1 MRCSAATC
9 RRGPTPRRPAI
20 TTAIGNTA
28 KATLSDYMGSDTYI
42 FTPRAINVAR
52 FSYNRIDAH
61 PAVTSGLKNEDYG
74 INVPNT
80 NALAQGLASIAI
92 TGFFNL
98 GDAQQPFVKRVNE
111 VFQFTD
117 DFTWSRGSHG
127 LKFGADLRKE
137 HMVIAFINRPNGD
150 MTFNGQAASGNAA
163 ADFLLG
169 FPSQFRRT
177 TTNQAQDGI
186 GWLYSGYAQDEWRAS
201 PHLTVNAGVRYE
213 LSLPFVDANDALNAF
228 HPGVQSVRF
237 PAAPAGLV
245 YPGDPGVPRGTYATD
260 KNNFA
265 PRFGAVW
272 DPQGDGR
279 TTIRGAWGIFYDAL
293 AGQGDFFQNGVLAPP
308 FTPLVE
314 VNSPP
319 ASITI
324 ANPLNAITGGATLF
338 PPGLTIIGWGEDF
351 QTPYA
356 YHFNLTVQRQVG
368 KIDRRRGGLRR
379 LARPRTCRS
388 SSRSTRVSSRRGR
401 PRRARGSSRRS
412 RWCAR
417 PSRSPS
423 PGTIRCRRARGCG
436 RPTASTSSRPTPTV
450 MRRITCRA

>member
-1 MRCSAATC
+1 MRTRTDAET
-9 RRGPTPRRPAI
+9 PAI
-20 TTAIGNTA
+20 TTADRQHRRRRRCRTTWA
-28 KATLSDYMGSDTYI
+28 R
-42 FTPRAINVAR
+42 TPTSSRRTRSTSRASR
-52 FSYNRIDAH
+52 YNRIDAH

-74 INVPNT
+74 INVPQHQRARAGARRRSRSPGSST
-80 NALAQGLASIAI
+80 SATRSSRSSSG
-92 TGFFNL
+92 
-98 GDAQQPFVKRVNE
+98 VNE

-127 LKFGADLRKE
+127 LKFGADVRKE

-163 ADFLLG
+163 RR
-169 FPSQFRRT
+169 FPARLPVAVPPHHAPTRRRT
-177 TTNQAQDGI
+177 ASAGSTPATRRT
-186 GWLYSGYAQDEWRAS
+186 SGAPS
-201 PHLTVNAGVRYE
+201 PRVTVNAGVRYE

-228 HPGVQSVRF
+228 HPGVQSIRF

-265 PRFGAVW
+265 PRLGVGVGSDRATAG
-272 DPQGDGR
+272 PA
-279 TTIRGAWGIFYDAL
+279 IRGAWGIFYDAL

-319 ASITI
+319 ATITL
-324 ANPLNAITGGATLF
+324 ANPLNA
-338 PPGLTIIGWGEDF
+338 D
-351 QTPYA
+351 
-356 YHFNLTVQRQVG
+356 H
-368 KIDRRRGGLRR
+368 RRRHALPAGPDHHRLGRGLPDAVRVPLQPDDAAAGR
-379 LARPRTCRS
+379 AESSASRSATSARAAGTCRS
-388 SSRSTRVSSRRGR
+388 SSRSTRVSSRPDR

-417 PSRSPS
+417 RSRSPS
-423 PGTIRCRRARGCG
+423 PGTTRCRRARGCA
-436 RPTASTSSRPTPTV
+436 RPTA
-450 MRRITCRA
+450 